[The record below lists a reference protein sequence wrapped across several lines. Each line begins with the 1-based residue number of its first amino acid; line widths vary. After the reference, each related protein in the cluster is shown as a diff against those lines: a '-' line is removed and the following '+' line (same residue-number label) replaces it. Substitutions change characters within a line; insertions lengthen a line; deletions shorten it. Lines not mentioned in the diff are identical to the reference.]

1 MDGARTDYDYEQDEA
16 NRLAPSLDAPARY
29 PPLCHRPIL
38 AQGCCFGA
46 TMEIMEIR
54 DAVERFRGESG
65 TSTIFGEPHQT
76 SDGSTIITV
85 LRLHRRWRR
94 EPIPVPV
101 GVFSIHEG
109 EPSWSPAV
117 DHTRAAL
124 MGEFIGLAA
133 AVIATL
139 AVLRRP
145 PWPDVTIQKG

>member
-1 MDGARTDYDYEQDEA
+1 
-16 NRLAPSLDAPARY
+16 
-29 PPLCHRPIL
+29 
-38 AQGCCFGA
+38 
-46 TMEIMEIR
+46 MEIMEIR

-85 LRLHRRWRR
+85 SRLHRRWRR
-94 EPIPVPV
+94 DPIPVPV

-124 MGEFIGLAA
+124 MGGVHRVGGRSDRNSGRSTSSALA
-133 AVIATL
+133 
-139 AVLRRP
+139 
-145 PWPDVTIQKG
+145 

>member
-1 MDGARTDYDYEQDEA
+1 
-16 NRLAPSLDAPARY
+16 
-29 PPLCHRPIL
+29 
-38 AQGCCFGA
+38 
-46 TMEIMEIR
+46 MEIMEIR

-85 LRLHRRWRR
+85 SRLHRRWRR
-94 EPIPVPV
+94 DPIPVPV

-145 PWPDVTIQKG
+145 PWPDVTIRRG

>member
-1 MDGARTDYDYEQDEA
+1 
-16 NRLAPSLDAPARY
+16 
-29 PPLCHRPIL
+29 
-38 AQGCCFGA
+38 
-46 TMEIMEIR
+46 MEIMEIR

-65 TSTIFGEPHQT
+65 ASTIFGEPHQT

-85 LRLHRRWRR
+85 SRLHRRWRR
-94 EPIPVPV
+94 DPIPVPV

-133 AVIATL
+133 TVIATL